1 MTFPFDGEDHRLHIG
16 ESYTGQLQYHSV
28 KYDFKPPS
36 IDFDKEGILE
46 SDGTKCKIRLPN
58 KIKNEQP
65 AKQSTVYEGKIQ
77 EIEKECILIIDRK
90 TNTITLERVTSKV
103 SVRNTREKDDKAHDF
118 RVARALDKPAVS
130 SLNHHHPISSSNSSG
145 KKNKPERKS
154 SSVPQKK
161 QRNHE
166 SVGSS
171 VKREPKIEND
181 IIMPTLGGDGGAG
194 GNGSSSSSGSVLGL
208 NDVKQE
214 KVEKTTTK
222 PSVPSLFSPGNSDSS
237 SSSSSSDESENDDDD
252 DDDQSS
258 DEDSDDSNPKSTN
271 PPKHQSVSDNPTDNP
286 TSWKDQLELSEESGS
301 DDTME

>member
-1 MTFPFDGEDHRLHIG
+1 MVL
-16 ESYTGQLQYHSV
+16 
-28 KYDFKPPS
+28 
-36 IDFDKEGILE
+36 
-46 SDGTKCKIRLPN
+46 
-58 KIKNEQP
+58 
-65 AKQSTVYEGKIQ
+65 GKIQ

-222 PSVPSLFSPGNSDSS
+222 PSVPSLFSPG
-237 SSSSSSDESENDDDD
+237 
-252 DDDQSS
+252 
-258 DEDSDDSNPKSTN
+258 
-271 PPKHQSVSDNPTDNP
+271 
-286 TSWKDQLELSEESGS
+286 
-301 DDTME
+301 